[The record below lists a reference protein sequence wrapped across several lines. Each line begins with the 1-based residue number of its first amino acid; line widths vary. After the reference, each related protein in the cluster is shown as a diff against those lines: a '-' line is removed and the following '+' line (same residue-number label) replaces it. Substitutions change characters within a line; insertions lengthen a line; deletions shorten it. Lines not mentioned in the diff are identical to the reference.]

1 MNRTLKLEEE
11 LKGVHSIGIAG
22 HIRPDGDA
30 VGSCLGL
37 YLYLSENYPELAVQ
51 VYLEDFPKSFMML
64 KGTETISHEFHAD
77 APHDLFIALDCAD
90 EKRLGNALP
99 LLQNAKHTLCIDHH
113 ISNIG
118 FADAN
123 DIRPDASSTSEIVA
137 DMLDESKI

>member
-77 APHDLFIALDCAD
+77 APHDLFIALQMRSGLAMRCRFCRMRSIRSA
-90 EKRLGNALP
+90 LITISAISALP
-99 LLQNAKHTLCIDHH
+99 MPTISGRMPALLQR
-113 ISNIG
+113 S
-118 FADAN
+118 
-123 DIRPDASSTSEIVA
+123 
-137 DMLDESKI
+137 

>member
-1 MNRTLKLEEE
+1 MRESMNRTLKLEEE

-99 LLQNAKHTLCIDHH
+99 H
-113 ISNIG
+113 
-118 FADAN
+118 FADCEAY
-123 DIRPDASSTSEIVA
+123 A
-137 DMLDESKI
+137 LH

>member
-77 APHDLFIALDCAD
+77 APHDLFIALYPSLIHNS
-90 EKRLGNALP
+90 EP
-99 LLQNAKHTLCIDHH
+99 T
-113 ISNIG
+113 
-118 FADAN
+118 
-123 DIRPDASSTSEIVA
+123 RP
-137 DMLDESKI
+137 

>member
-77 APHDLFIALDCAD
+77 APHDLLLWTVRMRSDLAMHCRFCRMRSIRSALITISAIS
-90 EKRLGNALP
+90 ALP
-99 LLQNAKHTLCIDHH
+99 MPTISGRMPALLQR
-113 ISNIG
+113 S
-118 FADAN
+118 
-123 DIRPDASSTSEIVA
+123 
-137 DMLDESKI
+137 

>member
-51 VYLEDFPKSFMML
+51 VYLDRKS
-64 KGTETISHEFHAD
+64 
-77 APHDLFIALDCAD
+77 
-90 EKRLGNALP
+90 
-99 LLQNAKHTLCIDHH
+99 
-113 ISNIG
+113 
-118 FADAN
+118 
-123 DIRPDASSTSEIVA
+123 VV
-137 DMLDESKI
+137 